1 MTDQEKQQ
9 KYQNFLQTEFTVFDL
24 ETSGLY
30 PERDEILEIAAIK
43 LKGGEE
49 IGRFEKLIKPLKPV
63 PLEAEKIHGLN
74 EIFLLVNGEH
84 SFAVLNGFLQFAG
97 DSIIVGHNIKE
108 FDWLFILEYCR
119 KNSLALPQN
128 KMIDTLELSR
138 KLLALPS
145 YTLINVAKHFGLE
158 HINAHRAM
166 PDVEFNA
173 KVFLK
178 LMEKMLNK

>member
-1 MTDQEKQQ
+1 MTDQEREQ

-43 LKGGEE
+43 IKGSEE
-49 IGRFEKLIKPLKPV
+49 VGRFERLIRPLKPV
-63 PLEAEKIHGLN
+63 PPEAEKIHGLN
-74 EIFLLVNGEH
+74 EIFLLVNGGR
-84 SFAVLNGFLQFAG
+84 SADVINDFLQFAG
-97 DSIIVGHNIKE
+97 DSIIVGHNIKD
-108 FDWLFILEYCR
+108 FDWLFLLEHCK
-119 KNSLALPQN
+119 KNSVSIPQN

-138 KLLALPS
+138 KLLALSS

-166 PDVEFNA
+166 PDVEFNT

-178 LMEKMLNK
+178 LMDKLLKE